1 MERYM
6 VDRRKVC
13 VFVLAIILMG
23 ASARSA
29 LSQQSGAFE
38 TDDPIRG
45 SAYSV
50 IGFNGLIEWYAC
62 LKFLPNHEFRLDGEC
77 RGVGTWS
84 ETNYILYSV
93 WRADLPGQQ
102 HWTYSGYR
110 IAGFLISGQGEGGW
124 CSGGFA
130 GISIVSSLC

>member
-1 MERYM
+1 MAST
-6 VDRRKVC
+6 RKVC
-13 VFVLAIILMG
+13 ALALAVVLIG
-23 ASARSA
+23 ALSRSA
-29 LSQQSGAFE
+29 LSQQAGASE

-45 SAYSV
+45 RAYTV
-50 IGFNGLIEWYAC
+50 IGFNGLIEWGAC
-62 LKFLPNHEFRLDGEC
+62 LKFLPGREFRLDGEC

-93 WRADLPGQQ
+93 WRADLPGQE

-110 IAGFLISGQGEGGW
+110 IAGILISGQGAGGW

-130 GISIVSSLC
+130 GISIVTSLC